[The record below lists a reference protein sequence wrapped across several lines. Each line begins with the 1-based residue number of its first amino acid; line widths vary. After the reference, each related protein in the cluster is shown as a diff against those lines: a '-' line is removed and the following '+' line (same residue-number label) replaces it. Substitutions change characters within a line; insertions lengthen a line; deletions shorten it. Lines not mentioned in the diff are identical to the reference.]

1 MLQPGEGA
9 TVQDVLDVAWGGG
22 AFGVEGRPVVAVGG
36 LRAEGQVAWFEVW
49 VDAFVASWD

>member
-9 TVQDVLDVAWGGG
+9 TVLDVLDVAWRGR

-36 LRAEGQVAWFEVW
+36 LRAEG
-49 VDAFVASWD
+49 